1 MFVDWFTVIAQI
13 VNFIILI
20 WLLKRFLYEPILQAV
35 DDREKK
41 ISSRLADAELK
52 ISEAQIEKDEFNRKN
67 EDIELRRQELLKKAE
82 SESEAEKQRL
92 LNEIRSEAEAM
103 RVKLNEEL
111 KKEKDELKNEIVRR
125 INEEVFA
132 TAKKALSD
140 LAGRGLNEYIFIEFI
155 RQFRDMDAGC
165 KNSIIGSGC
174 ENSMPRAFI
183 NSAFELDAKCRAEI
197 QNAADELFGA
207 GKVELQFK
215 LIPDLVCGIEFTA
228 GGYKLAWNIS
238 DYTAML
244 GKDVGLFLENNLNLK
259 QGMD

>member
-13 VNFIILI
+13 INFIILI

-35 DDREKK
+35 DEREKK

-52 ISEAQIEKDEFNRKN
+52 ISEAQIEKDEFHRKN

-82 SESEAEKQRL
+82 SESDAEKQRL
-92 LNEIRSEAEAM
+92 LNEIRAEAEAL

-132 TAKKALSD
+132 VAKKALAD
-140 LAGRGLNEYIFIEFI
+140 LAGRGLNEYIFIEFV
-155 RQFRDMDAGC
+155 RRFRDMGDEC
-165 KNSIIGSGC
+165 KNSIIESCGK
-174 ENSMPRAFI
+174 NSPQKAFI
-183 NSAFELDAKCRAEI
+183 NSAFELDPKCRAEI

-207 GKVELQFK
+207 DKVELQFK
-215 LIPDLVCGIEFTA
+215 LIPDLVCGVEFTA

-238 DYTAML
+238 DYTVRL
-244 GKDVGLFLENNLNLK
+244 EKDVGLFLENNLNSK